1 MPSTEATLTMKIIR
15 YLNSTI
21 VTCFNLL
28 LRMNSG
34 LQIMKQLFYILEHIF
49 IAFRYLQFVNEIDIS
64 IEITTHRFKI
74 DSSCCLNVL
83 WGTKFILTIYYDN
96 G

>member
-1 MPSTEATLTMKIIR
+1 
-15 YLNSTI
+15 
-21 VTCFNLL
+21 
-28 LRMNSG
+28 
-34 LQIMKQLFYILEHIF
+34 MKQFIYILEHIL